1 MLSEIYI
8 LSKYLVPLLIRGKNM
23 DFLNT
28 IWQPINVLIGSFKPT
43 DLIDIVLVAFLT
55 FKVIQLVR
63 ETRAEQLL
71 KGLVILGLAYFIAN
85 LLQLRTF
92 NFIMV
97 NVFQIGLLALI
108 VVFQPELRRALE
120 RVGRSKFT
128 KIGVFGL
135 NVDTEEEAYKK
146 GLAAINEV
154 CEAALALRRNK
165 MGALIVFERETKLG
179 DIIDTG
185 TVINADI
192 SASLISNLFW
202 NKALLHDGAMI
213 IRNGRIYAAGCILPL
228 SNNDIISRELG
239 TRHRAA
245 LGMSENSDAVVLVVS
260 EELGSFSIAENGHLS
275 RNLSID
281 AVKNTL
287 IKSSLSPVENTADK
301 DKSPFWKFWRA
312 KDK

>member
-1 MLSEIYI
+1 
-8 LSKYLVPLLIRGKNM
+8 M

-28 IWQPINVLIGSFKPT
+28 IWQPINALIGSFRPT
-43 DLIDIVLVAFLT
+43 DLIDIVLVAFLI
-55 FKVIQLVR
+55 FKAIQLIR

-71 KGLVILGLAYFIAN
+71 KGLIILGLAYFFAN

-120 RVGRSKFT
+120 RVGRSNLT

-135 NVDTEEEAYKK
+135 NVDTEEETYKK
-146 GLAAINEV
+146 GVAAIEEI

-192 SASLISNLFW
+192 SAALISNLFW

-213 IRNGRIYAAGCILPL
+213 VRNWRIYAAGCILPL

-260 EELGSFSIAENGHLS
+260 EELGSFSVAENGHLN

-287 IKSSLSPVENTADK
+287 IEALLSPIEDKNNK
-301 DKSPFWKFWRA
+301 DKGPFRKLWRA
-312 KDK
+312 KEK

>member
-1 MLSEIYI
+1 M
-8 LSKYLVPLLIRGKNM
+8 G
-23 DFLNT
+23 FLDT
-28 IWQPINVLIGSFKPT
+28 IWQPINALIGAFKPT
-43 DLIDIVLVAFLT
+43 DLIDIVLVAYLI
-55 FKVIQLVR
+55 FKAIQLVR

-71 KGLVILGLAYFIAN
+71 KGLIILGLAYFIAN

-128 KIGVFGL
+128 KVGILGL
-135 NVDTEEEAYKK
+135 NVDSDEEAYKK
-146 GLAAINEV
+146 GLVAINEV
-154 CEAALALRRNK
+154 CEAALALKRNK

-185 TVINADI
+185 TVVNADI
-192 SASLISNLFW
+192 SAALISNLFW
-202 NKALLHDGAMI
+202 NKALLHDGAMV

-228 SNNDIISRELG
+228 SSNDIISRELG

-245 LGMSENSDAVVLVVS
+245 LGMSENSDAVVLVIS
-260 EELGSFSIAENGHLS
+260 EEMGAFSVAKNGHLS
-275 RNLSID
+275 RNLSIE

-287 IKSSLSPVENTADK
+287 IESILPGIE
-301 DKSPFWKFWRA
+301 DKSNKDIRPFWKFWRA